1 METQLINES
10 TSDESSSIYLFNK
23 KNQIKRSQSLKSFK
37 LDSTRSS
44 VSLSGDESNRR
55 RSNVKVKQK
64 ASNLFKYL
72 KLTFTIIIVLL
83 IVFQLFYNFF
93 VYKNQLDFGY
103 ISQLGVEK
111 LFQSNLHG
119 DILVIDKAN
128 YFNRTLLINLNRTT
142 LSPEEFQKKLI
153 TNENNQIYED
163 ELTAFKLIISE
174 TFLQADIP
182 IQHCNKVP
190 HTLQGHL
197 DSNLILKQ
205 ANLSNLIQFYDVKNK
220 IKTLEQ
226 NKQRLDK
233 VDNKKEKQIIFHDL
247 FYLNGSEYIRN
258 DSNTNGEDWL
268 LWNTNNMTG
277 LLNLSSSYFGYDG
290 QRVELG
296 N

>member
-1 METQLINES
+1 M
-10 TSDESSSIYLFNK
+10 
-23 KNQIKRSQSLKSFK
+23 
-37 LDSTRSS
+37 
-44 VSLSGDESNRR
+44 
-55 RSNVKVKQK
+55 
-64 ASNLFKYL
+64 
-72 KLTFTIIIVLL
+72 
-83 IVFQLFYNFF
+83 
-93 VYKNQLDFGY
+93 
-103 ISQLGVEK
+103 
-111 LFQSNLHG
+111 
-119 DILVIDKAN
+119 
-128 YFNRTLLINLNRTT
+128 
-142 LSPEEFQKKLI
+142 I